1 MIRKAFSRG
10 ASVQQAPLR
19 AIDQT
24 LDPLAALFRST
35 DPSAANTSV
44 EATVVMSVLDGAFW
58 GGLTPGE
65 GASLSEADEKRSGSP
80 GDRMR
85 CLIMRQ
91 CRKGTCTARQAVSLP
106 SV

>member
-1 MIRKAFSRG
+1 M
-10 ASVQQAPLR
+10 PL
-19 AIDQT
+19 D
-24 LDPLAALFRST
+24 RSFG
-35 DPSAANTSV
+35 SKYFG
-44 EATVVMSVLDGAFW
+44 EATVVMSVDGAFW